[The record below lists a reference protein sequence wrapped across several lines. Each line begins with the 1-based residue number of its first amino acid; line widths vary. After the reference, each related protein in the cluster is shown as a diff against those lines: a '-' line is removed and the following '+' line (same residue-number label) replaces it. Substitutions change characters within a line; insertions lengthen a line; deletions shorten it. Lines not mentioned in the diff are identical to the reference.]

1 MRTFEAIWGFTSAV
15 HHFVL
20 SRNTLDQIACH
31 ITGTIQERNERTDTF
46 GKPSASTTDSVSH
59 NGGDLRIRLPE
70 PENPLKHF
78 FITNLFDIPQVP
90 VPVLRETR
98 QLGLP
103 YLENPLKHFF
113 VTNLLYI
120 CNRVV
125 GPDTTTDSVSH
136 KGDPLGIGLPYLE
149 NPLKHFFITNLLY
162 SAIGSAVQIPPP
174 IRCSTTAATSESDSP
189 NPKTL

>member
-1 MRTFEAIWGFTSAV
+1 MV
-15 HHFVL
+15 
-20 SRNTLDQIACH
+20 SRDRVA
-31 ITGTIQERNERTDTF
+31 GPDT
-46 GKPSASTTDSVSH
+46 TTDSVSH

-162 SAIGSAVQIPPP
+162 ILQSGRGSGYHDRFGVAQRRSPRNRTPLPRKPLKTFFHHEFIIFCNRVGGPD
-174 IRCSTTAATSESDSP
+174 TTTDSV
-189 NPKTL
+189 